1 MNVSDIRKLM
11 ETMAQTGLTEF
22 EWSTESEKIR
32 LERKPALA
40 AVAGESALDAAALL
54 QALSHLGAQTGGPAG
69 LPTPAAAPAAVEEAA
84 PAEPA
89 GQLVTSPVV
98 GIYYAA
104 PSPDSD
110 PFIRVG
116 SSVEK
121 GAPLCIIEAM
131 KLMNEVTSPWSGIIL
146 DILVENGQRVEYGQP
161 LFRIGGV

>member
-40 AVAGESALDAAALL
+40 PVMGESHADPADLI
-54 QALSHLGAQTGGPAG
+54 QALSHLGSLNA
-69 LPTPAAAPAAVEEAA
+69 PAAAPVAAPVTAVEEV
-84 PAEPA
+84 EPPEPV

-110 PFIRVG
+110 PFIKVG

>member
-40 AVAGESALDAAALL
+40 PVLGESHADSAALL
-54 QALSHLGAQTGGPAG
+54 QALSHLGAHAG
-69 LPTPAAAPAAVEEAA
+69 APVSAPVAAPAAAAEEVE
-84 PAEPA
+84 PAEPV

-161 LFRIGGV
+161 LFRIGGL

>member
-22 EWSTESEKIR
+22 EWSTDAEKIR

-40 AVAGESALDAAALL
+40 PIMGETTADSAALI
-54 QALSHLGAQTGGPAG
+54 QALSHLGTLNAPATS
-69 LPTPAAAPAAVEEAA
+69 PVSVPAAPVEEAP

-89 GQLVTSPVV
+89 GHLVTSPVV
-98 GIYYAA
+98 GIYYSA

-110 PFIRVG
+110 PFVRVG

-131 KLMNEVTSPWSGIIL
+131 KLMNEVTSPWSGVIL
-146 DILVENGQRVEYGQP
+146 EVLAENGQRVEYGQP

>member
-11 ETMAQTGLTEF
+11 ETMAQTGMTEF

-40 AVAGESALDAAALL
+40 SVAGEAHTDPALLL
-54 QALSHLGAQTGGPAG
+54 QALSQLGS
-69 LPTPAAAPAAVEEAA
+69 LPLAAHQAAPAAPAADVEEVA
-84 PAEPA
+84 PAEPV

-98 GIYYAA
+98 GIFYAA

-110 PFIRVG
+110 PFVKVG

-131 KLMNEVTSPWSGIIL
+131 KLMNEVTSPWSGVIL

>member
-32 LERKPALA
+32 LERKIALA
-40 AVAGESALDAAALL
+40 PVIGESHADSAALL
-54 QALSHLGAQTGGPAG
+54 QALSHLGA
-69 LPTPAAAPAAVEEAA
+69 PAAVPATAALDAGGVNAQEAA
-84 PAEPA
+84 PAEPV

-110 PFIRVG
+110 PFVRVG
-116 SSVEK
+116 SSIEK

-131 KLMNEVTSPWSGIIL
+131 KLMNEVTSPWSGVIL

>member
-11 ETMAQTGLTEF
+11 ETMAQTGLTEL
-22 EWSTESEKIR
+22 EWSSDGEKIR
-32 LERKPALA
+32 LERKPVLA
-40 AVAGESALDAAALL
+40 PIAGEVHADSAALL
-54 QALSHLGAQTGGPAG
+54 QALSHLGSHAAMPQAATG
-69 LPTPAAAPAAVEEAA
+69 TAAAPAAEEAA

-98 GIYYAA
+98 GIFYAA

-110 PFIRVG
+110 PFVKVG
-116 SSVEK
+116 SSIES

-131 KLMNEVTSPWSGIIL
+131 KLMNEVTSPWSGVIL
-146 DILVENGQRVEYGQP
+146 DILVENGQRVEFGQP

>member
-40 AVAGESALDAAALL
+40 PVMGESHADPAALL
-54 QALSHLGAQTGGPAG
+54 QALSHLGSLNA
-69 LPTPAAAPAAVEEAA
+69 PAAAPVAAPVTAVEEV
-84 PAEPA
+84 EPPEPV

-98 GIYYAA
+98 GIFYAA

-110 PFIRVG
+110 PFVKVG